1 MDNQCQRGYT
11 VRERGENPL
20 RFRKEPMKNED
31 GFIVIALGG
40 SIIVPELSNEGGIDV
55 QYLRRF
61 RRFILTETKKGR
73 RFIIVAGG
81 GKTSRVYQRSVSRIV
96 RVPAEDLDWIGI
108 HSSRLNAHLL
118 RTIFRDMAHPV
129 VIDHDLSLR
138 EARNLSTAKYP
149 VLIASGWSPGWST
162 DFIAARLTHIFGAQK
177 AIIAGDTP
185 FVYEEDPKKN
195 GNAGEI
201 TEMSWKSYRQMI
213 PKKWSPGLSLPIDP
227 VAAKLGEKESL
238 VMNVIDGR
246 DLKNMGRAIGGK
258 RFIGTT
264 VS

>member
-1 MDNQCQRGYT
+1 
-11 VRERGENPL
+11 
-20 RFRKEPMKNED
+20 MKNDD

-61 RRFILTETKKGR
+61 RRFILTEIKKGR
-73 RFIIVAGG
+73 RFVIVAGG

-118 RTIFRDMAHPV
+118 RTVFRDTAHPV

-138 EARNLSTAKYP
+138 EARSLSATKDP
-149 VLIASGWSPGWST
+149 VIIASGWSPGWST
-162 DFIAARLTHIFGAQK
+162 DFIAARLAHIFEAQK

-185 FVYEEDPKKN
+185 FIYEEDPKKN
-195 GNAGEI
+195 GDAGEI
-201 TEMSWKSYRQMI
+201 AEISWKGYRRMV
-213 PKKWSPGLSLPIDP
+213 PKRWSPGLSLPIDP
-227 VAAKLGEKESL
+227 VAAELGEKEGL
-238 VMNVIDGR
+238 VMNVLDGR
-246 DLKNMGRAIGGK
+246 DLKNMDRAIDGK
-258 RFIGTT
+258 EFKGTI